1 MTLKK
6 RLKEIT
12 MLQRIVVLTI
22 CALLAACASQSPP
35 RTDPLA
41 DLVGNT
47 RLVDSPVRVVDAAKT
62 KSLAVIVST
71 SSETQ
76 IKHRL
81 EVDAKYLEGY
91 VKVHASRSYNAVRL
105 QQDSVGPR
113 RLIDAVVAELRH
125 RFKSV
130 TVVADLAEFQDRKH
144 DIAVVVDIGMEYQ
157 ASAGLAKYSGEFTT
171 DVSLFVFDRQ
181 IRKIAVV
188 KGVGTEQVEVDHTEQ
203 NVKAALLIFADQ
215 PPEDFLRPIIE
226 AEKKSRVSALRRLNA
241 SLDQSVKN

>member
-1 MTLKK
+1 
-6 RLKEIT
+6 

-41 DLVGNT
+41 DLMGNT

-71 SSETQ
+71 SAETQ

-81 EVDAKYLEGY
+81 ELDQKYLDGY
-91 VKVHASRSYNAVRL
+91 IKVWRPGSYNAVRS
-105 QQDSVGPR
+105 QQESVGPR
-113 RLIDAVVAELRH
+113 RLIDSVVAELRE

-144 DIAVVVDIGMEYQ
+144 DVAAVVDVGMEYK
-157 ASAGLAKYSGEFTT
+157 AETGMAKISGEYTT
-171 DVSLFVFDRQ
+171 DVTLILFDPQ

-188 KGVGTEQVEVDHTEQ
+188 KGAATENGEHDNTQE
-203 NVKAALLIFADQ
+203 NVKALLLVFPRQ
-215 PPEDFLRPIIE
+215 RPEDFLRPMIE